1 MVEQEDMSSN
11 ERNKTQQSR
20 IVAGVSVRSP
30 MTVPA
35 IMTNCFGRRS
45 RRTADR
51 HQSGIDDFS
60 EHYDR
65 ISELIDAYIHS
76 PEGTCL
82 DGTEAPTSMLMCRL
96 ATCIADVIPV
106 EQRPDHHQRE
116 RKRERTPSTTKPTN
130 RTTRSGRK

>member
-11 ERNKTQQSR
+11 KRNKTQQSR
-20 IVAGVSVRSP
+20 MVAGVSVRISDDGAGDYDELLREAIRVALR
-30 MTVPA
+30 MGTNPA
-35 IMTNCFGRRS
+35 
-45 RRTADR
+45 
-51 HQSGIDDFS
+51 HDDWP
-60 EHYDR
+60 ELYDR
-65 ISELIDAYIHS
+65 IRELIDAYIRS

-116 RKRERTPSTTKPTN
+116 RTP
-130 RTTRSGRK
+130 

>member
-11 ERNKTQQSR
+11 KRNKTQQSR
-20 IVAGVSVRSP
+20 MVAGVSVAISDDGTGDWDELLRESLRVGLRID
-30 MTVPA
+30 TNPA
-35 IMTNCFGRRS
+35 C
-45 RRTADR
+45 
-51 HQSGIDDFS
+51 DDFD
-60 EHYDR
+60 ELYAR
-65 ISELIDAYIHS
+65 IRELIDAYIRS

-116 RKRERTPSTTKPTN
+116 RTP
-130 RTTRSGRK
+130 